1 MIQPD
6 SQQNLHLSY
15 LGTVTH
21 LYSDGDG
28 RIDDQYTFNRE
39 AVPNLRLK
47 VGDKVL
53 CMARKISND
62 KPLVIYKIDAIEEDS
77 WSSEPLDLIGCTTSN
92 PIPLKTF
99 QKWLRGGI
107 IVKQNGIIVI
117 DTRPNPEKPIKLT
130 IAEIGCTFNPT
141 EGDQV
146 EVETEYGID
155 QNDPSVY
162 AITGYYG
169 MKAID
174 QKAITGE
181 ITAFKKKMQY
191 GLIDNKYL
199 FYMDVLQHS
208 NNQNCVPNKGDTVTS
223 DVISSHQKI
232 DDQEFFWRC
241 INLVK
246 VRSANRINGGGEGSH
261 LSEKSIEIVDSDD
274 EIDNEICGITL
285 TKNSDLKVTLDATNA
300 RKKIELIAVNNSN
313 RSRKISQVK
322 FNNELIASQIEC
334 NDLYRYNNIQA
345 NGRFIYRIDVVGKI
359 RGVTKLKMDFTIDN
373 KHSIRRCITIDVQ
386 NVAEKNIT
394 RVTHSK
400 AYTKKIYSDKR
411 DTVKGVKPVDSPHF
425 VDQRMQRFDVPKHLF
440 DESMKSTE
448 LYDPGDDYS
457 ELFSNLTVQDYA
469 RYFQSLLHFEEIFMR
484 HEFRMYDQERG
495 HFIRDGEFL
504 AYQMHK
510 NVFECRPS
518 IVIGDTIYAQDLRQ
532 SADSEKEPLQYQGY
546 IHRMKRNRL
555 LLKFAD
561 DFHNTYLGEDYRLI
575 FKFSRTKFIK
585 QHNAIDR
592 IGKKMLS
599 TNIELL
605 FPTAIK
611 LEKRLQLDIELIDGD
626 MILAYP
632 RQQIGW
638 FNKKLNAI
646 QRQAVFNVLRG
657 EVKTC
662 PYVVFGPPVSFIS
675 SINFQQICYT

>member
-1 MIQPD
+1 MLE
-6 SQQNLHLSY
+6 SF

-21 LYSDGDG
+21 LYAEGNG

-39 AVPNLRLK
+39 AVSNLRLK

-53 CMARKISND
+53 CMARKISD
-62 KPLVIYKIDAIEEDS
+62 DMPLVIYKIDSIEEDS
-77 WSSEPLDLIGCTTSN
+77 WTTDPNDFIAGSSSN

-99 QKWLRGGI
+99 QKWLKGAI
-107 IVKQNGIIVI
+107 VVKQNGIIVI
-117 DTRPNPEKPIKLT
+117 ELSPKTDKPIKLT
-130 IAEIGCTFNPT
+130 IIEIGCTFNPT

-155 QNDPSVY
+155 QDDPSVN

-181 ITAFKKKMQY
+181 ITTFKKKMQY

-208 NNQNCVPNKGDTVTS
+208 NNQNCVPNKGDTVTC

-246 VRSANRINGGGEGSH
+246 VRSKYSNGG
-261 LSEKSIEIVDSDD
+261 EKSQLPQNHNEAIYDSDD
-274 EIDNEICGITL
+274 EIDNEMCGIIL
-285 TKNSDLKVTLDATNA
+285 TKNADLKITLDEAHA

-322 FNNELIASQIEC
+322 FSNELIASQIEC
-334 NDLYRYNNIQA
+334 NELYRYNNIPA
-345 NGRFIYRIDVVGKI
+345 NGRFIYRIDVIGKI
-359 RGVTKLKMDFTIDN
+359 RGVTKLKLDFIIDN

-394 RVTHSK
+394 RITHSK
-400 AYTKKIYSDKR
+400 AYTKKIYSDKME
-411 DTVKGVKPVDSPHF
+411 TVKGTRPVDSPHF
-425 VDQRMQRFDVPKHLF
+425 IDQRLQRFEVPKHLF
-440 DESMKSTE
+440 DDSMKSTD

-457 ELFSNLTVQDYA
+457 ELFSNLTVQHYA
-469 RYFQSLLHFEEIFMR
+469 RYFQSLLHFEEIYMR

-495 HFIRDGEFL
+495 HFIRDGEYL
-504 AYQMHK
+504 AYEMHK

-518 IVIGDTIYAQDLRQ
+518 IIIGDMIYAQDLRKPANSQ
-532 SADSEKEPLQYQGY
+532 DEPVQYQGF
-546 IHRMKRNRL
+546 IHKMRRNRL
-555 LLKFAD
+555 LLKFSD
-561 DFHNTYLGEDYRLI
+561 DFQNTYLGEDYRLI
-575 FKFSRTKFIK
+575 FKFSRSKFIK
-585 QHNAIDR
+585 LHNAIDR

-599 TNIELL
+599 TKIELL
-605 FPTAIK
+605 FPTVIK

-626 MILAYP
+626 MFLAYP
-632 RQQIGW
+632 RQQISW
-638 FNKKLNAI
+638 FNKKLNGI
-646 QRQAVFNVLRG
+646 QKQAVYNVLRG

-662 PYVVFGPPVSFIS
+662 PYVVFGPPVSVYFS
-675 SINFQQICYT
+675 SNFATSQQHPDHLIIFV